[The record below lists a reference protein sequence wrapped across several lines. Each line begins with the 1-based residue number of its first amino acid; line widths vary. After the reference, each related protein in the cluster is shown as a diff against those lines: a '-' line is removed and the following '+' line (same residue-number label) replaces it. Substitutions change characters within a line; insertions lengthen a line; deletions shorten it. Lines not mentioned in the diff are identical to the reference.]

1 MATSPQRPEVS
12 SAAPQHQDA
21 TTESRGNPWE
31 HLSDYFTA
39 VRNEEKGPHA
49 FIATCSHCK
58 PKVNNSFSLQPVL
71 GNTLGSIKKSYHS
84 NLAFRGPLPL
94 SHSIITFRSPPHLS
108 LSSQCVLTYF
118 LCVFSIFFYINL
130 NYLE

>member
-31 HLSDYFTA
+31 HLADYFTA

-84 NLAFRGPLPL
+84 NFAFRGPLPYL
-94 SHSIITFRSPPHLS
+94 TQLS
-108 LSSQCVLTYF
+108 LSDHPPIYHFRRVAF
-118 LCVFSIFFYINL
+118 
-130 NYLE
+130 